1 MDIFLLVLAAVV
13 FFIFSS
19 ISNHVFGK
27 KTLKNLPPTPP
38 SLPIIGHLRFLQ
50 QPLHRSLAAL
60 SRCYSPILY
69 LRFGSRPVLLV
80 SSPSM
85 AEDCLSRNDII
96 FANRPQILA
105 GKHLGYNYTAIGFA
119 PYGPHWRNLRR
130 IATIEI
136 LSSYRLQML
145 SSFRAKEVRYLAKA
159 LFKECGMGK
168 SVVELKSRLSE
179 LSFNVMMGMIANKR
193 YYGDEV
199 VDLEEAKRFR
209 RFVKQ
214 GAVLAGASNYG
225 DFVPVLR
232 WIAYRGVE
240 RRMIELARERD
251 EFLQGLI
258 DEQLK
263 KMKEKEKVD
272 EDQETRT
279 NKKKTLIEVLLS
291 LQETEPEY
299 YSNYIIKGLLAIVT
313 AGIRLELIVF
323 DCEIGYDQALLTA
336 GTDTSALTI
345 EWAMALLVNHPHV
358 LKKAKAEMHEQVGGD
373 HLLEESDLP
382 KLPYLHCII
391 NETLRLYPVAP
402 LLLPH
407 HSSEET
413 TVGGFAVPQG
423 TTLLINAWAIHRDPE
438 VWFEP
443 DEFKPERFEG
453 ELEMGKEGCEF
464 MPFGRGRR
472 ACPGEGLARRVVSL
486 AVGTLVQC
494 FEWERVGEEKVD
506 MSEGP
511 GLTMPKAQPLEAVCK
526 PREAMMPILSQ
537 L

>member
-1 MDIFLLVLAAVV
+1 MDIFLLVLLALV
-13 FFIFSS
+13 FFLSFSFIF
-19 ISNHVFGK
+19 NHVFGK
-27 KTLKNLPPTPP
+27 KQPKNLPPTPP
-38 SLPIIGHLRFLQ
+38 FSLPIIGHLYLLRP
-50 QPLHRSLAAL
+50 PLHRSLAAL

-80 SSPSM
+80 SSPSV

-179 LSFNVMMGMIANKR
+179 LTFNVMMGMIANKR

-209 RFVKQ
+209 GLVKQ
-214 GAVLAGASNYG
+214 AVELAGASNFG
-225 DFVPVLR
+225 DFVPLLR

-240 RRMIELARERD
+240 KRMIELVTARD
-251 EFLQGLI
+251 KFLQGLI
-258 DEQLK
+258 DEKLK
-263 KMKEKEKVD
+263 KMKEKEKEKVD
-272 EDQETRT
+272 EEQETRT
-279 NKKKTLIEVLLS
+279 NNKKTVIEVLLS

-299 YSNYIIKGLLAIVT
+299 YSNYIIKGFLA
-313 AGIRLELIVF
+313 
-323 DCEIGYDQALLTA
+323 ALLTA
-336 GTDTSALTI
+336 GTDTSALTM
-345 EWAMALLVNHPHV
+345 EWAMALLLNHPHV
-358 LKKAKAEMHEQVGGD
+358 LKKAKAEMDEQVGGD

-382 KLPYLHCII
+382 KLPYLQCII
-391 NETLRLYPVAP
+391 NETLRLYPIAP

-407 HSSEET
+407 QSSEET
-413 TVGGFAVPQG
+413 TVGGFAVPRG
-423 TTLLINAWAIHRDPE
+423 TTLLVNAWAIHRDPK

-443 DEFKPERFEG
+443 DEFKPERFE
-453 ELEMGKEGCEF
+453 EAEGKEGGCKF
-464 MPFGRGRR
+464 IPFGHGRR

-526 PREAMMPILSQ
+526 PHEAMVPILSQ

>member
-1 MDIFLLVLAAVV
+1 MDIFLLVLLALV
-13 FFIFSS
+13 FFLSFSFIF
-19 ISNHVFGK
+19 NHVFGK
-27 KTLKNLPPTPP
+27 KQPKNLPPTLPF
-38 SLPIIGHLRFLQ
+38 SLPIIGHLYLLRP
-50 QPLHRSLAAL
+50 PLHRSLAAL

-69 LRFGSRPVLLV
+69 LRFGSRPALLV
-80 SSPSM
+80 SSPSV
-85 AEDCLSRNDII
+85 AEDCLSKNDII

-145 SSFRAKEVRYLAKA
+145 SGFRAKEVRYLAKA

-209 RFVKQ
+209 GIVKQ
-214 GAVLAGASNYG
+214 AVALAGASNYG

-232 WIAYRGVE
+232 WIACRGLE
-240 RRMIELARERD
+240 KRMRELASARD
-251 EFLQGLI
+251 DFLQGLI

-272 EDQETRT
+272 EEQEIRT

-291 LQETEPEY
+291 LQETEPEH
-299 YSNYIIKGLLAIVT
+299 YSNYIIKGLLA
-313 AGIRLELIVF
+313 
-323 DCEIGYDQALLTA
+323 ALLTA
-336 GTDTSALTI
+336 GTETSALTI
-345 EWAMALLVNHPHV
+345 EWAMALLLNHPHV
-358 LKKAKAEMHEQVGGD
+358 LKKAKAEMDEQIGGD
-373 HLLEESDLP
+373 HLLEESYLP

-391 NETLRLYPVAP
+391 NETLRLYPVGP

-413 TVGGFAVPQG
+413 TVGGFAVPKG
-423 TTLLINAWAIHRDPE
+423 TMLLINAWAVRRDPE
-438 VWFEP
+438 VWIEP

-453 ELEMGKEGCEF
+453 GHEMGKEGCKF
-464 MPFGRGRR
+464 MPFGHGRR

-511 GLTMPKAQPLEAVCK
+511 GLSMPKVQPLEAVCK
-526 PREAMMPILSQ
+526 PREAMVPILSQ